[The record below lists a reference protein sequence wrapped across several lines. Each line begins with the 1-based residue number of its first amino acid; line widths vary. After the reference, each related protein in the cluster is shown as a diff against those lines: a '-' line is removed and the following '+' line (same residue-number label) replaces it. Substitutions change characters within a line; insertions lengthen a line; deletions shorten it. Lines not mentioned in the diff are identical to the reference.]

1 MLLYII
7 IVHYVLIIHLTPSRK
22 DVLELRQRR
31 EDQTAGTVLLQGEW
45 ID

>member
-7 IVHYVLIIHLTPSRK
+7 AVHYVLIIHFAPPQR
-22 DVLELRQRR
+22 DALELRQRW
-31 EDQTAGTVLLQGEW
+31 EDQIYSTVLLQGEW